1 MTPES
6 EWNSPAARLHAKLAI
21 DRMPNHIHIRDEV
34 LPGVAFG
41 GVQRVMAVI
50 AEVEDD
56 HFVARTQRSPE
67 WKVAIDREPVAMT
80 QHEARRAGNTVLANV
95 NRRAVVHLH
104 IEGVTRPRH
113 MMNQVMFVLVHLPN
127 AHSILTGSISIARNI
142 SSRSADGP
150 TSARIAEIAARID
163 FSSRDFIITCQR

>member
-1 MTPES
+1 M
-6 EWNSPAARLHAKLAI
+6 
-21 DRMPNHIHIRDEV
+21 
-34 LPGVAFG
+34 AFG
-41 GVQRVMAVI
+41 GVQRVVAVI

-56 HFVARTQRSPE
+56 HFVARAQRSPE
-67 WKVAIDREPVAMT
+67 WKVAVDREPVAVT

-104 IEGVTRPRH
+104 VEGVTRPRH
-113 MMNQVMFVLVHLPN
+113 MMNQVMFVRFVHLPN

-163 FSSRDFIITCQR
+163 FSSRDFIITCHR